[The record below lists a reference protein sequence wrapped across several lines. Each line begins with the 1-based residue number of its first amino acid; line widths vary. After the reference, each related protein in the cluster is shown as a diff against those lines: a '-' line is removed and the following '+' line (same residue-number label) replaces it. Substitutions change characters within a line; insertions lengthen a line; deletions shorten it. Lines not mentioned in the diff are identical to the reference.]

1 MKKKMENRVK
11 LLNPIQVN
19 TNVTKFNEQ
28 PESRLQTQLITS
40 ISFSLIQLVSENR
53 SKPFFKSKIKAKHI
67 VHSRHF
73 PFQDQSVRLPSSN
86 MEIFQNRRDKFDN
99 RSHIHGPF
107 MQEKEN
113 YVN

>member
-1 MKKKMENRVK
+1 MENRVK
-11 LLNPIQVN
+11 RLNPIQVN

-53 SKPFFKSKIKAKHI
+53 SKPFFKSKIKAQA
-67 VHSRHF
+67 HS
-73 PFQDQSVRLPSSN
+73 PFTSLSIPRSFCQITFIEYGNIPKYKN
-86 MEIFQNRRDKFDN
+86 KFDN

-113 YVN
+113 YFN